1 MDLDQLRYFQTV
13 AARGGFTAASEDLGV
28 SQPALSRS
36 IARLEAEL
44 RRPVFE
50 RGGRTLRLTD
60 AGSLLLARSRQALS
74 ILEDTKAEIAEE
86 GGRGRVRLGAIPT
99 VAPYFLPAFLS
110 DFAAAHP
117 EAAVT
122 VREDTTDNLLKALTA
137 GEVDAAVLALPVAGR
152 GLEVTPL
159 FEEDL
164 LLVAPAGHPLAT
176 KKEVRTA
183 DIEGRPLVM
192 LGEGHC
198 LSDNIVA
205 FCRQRSFRPLAV
217 EQTSQLATVR
227 ELVALGHGVSLIP
240 AMAVPSTDDPRLV
253 YRKVVR
259 PKPTRTI
266 AVATNAGRFRSGLLR
281 ELLARLADTQRA
293 RSVSE

>member
-13 AARGGFTAASEDLGV
+13 AARGGFTAASDDLGV

-44 RRPVFE
+44 GRPVFE

-60 AGSLLLARSRQALS
+60 AGSLLLARSRQALA

-99 VAPYFLPAFLS
+99 VAPYFLPKFLS

-122 VREDTTDNLLKALTA
+122 VREDTTDNLLKALAA
-137 GEVDAAVLALPVAGR
+137 GEVDAAVLALPLAGR

-176 KKEVRTA
+176 KKEVRMA

-198 LSDNIVA
+198 LSDNIMA
-205 FCRQRSFRPLAV
+205 FCRQRSFRPLTV

-240 AMAVPSTDDPRLV
+240 AMAVPHADDPRV
-253 YRKVVR
+253 AYRKVVR
-259 PKPTRTI
+259 PNPTRQI
-266 AVATNAGRFRSGLLR
+266 AVATNAGRFRSAPLR
-281 ELLARLADTQRA
+281 ELLAAFDALRG
-293 RSVSE
+293 